1 MNEPI
6 ILEAGVDEAGRG
18 PLAGPVMAAAV
29 ILDPKNKIEGLKD
42 SKSLSSK
49 RRSELE
55 KEIKEKSIAWN
66 VASIN
71 RAEIDSINILQAS
84 LKAMREAVRGLSQ
97 SPQKILLDGN
107 NPIDV
112 GIPCEAIISGDK
124 KIESIMAAS
133 ILAKEERD
141 RYMLDLDK
149 KFPVYNFKDH
159 KGYGTKVHNLTLNLY
174 GPCEEHRRSFTPVK
188 KAIQTGPYKYVE
200 EKEINERVRK
210 ILISKPDKEI
220 KVWLKS
226 LKETESEED
235 YDKIRNA
242 LNEEWEFIQKGKKK
256 R

>member
-1 MNEPI
+1 M
-6 ILEAGVDEAGRG
+6 LEAGVDEAGRG

-49 RRSELE
+49 KRSELE
-55 KEIKEKSIAWN
+55 KEIKKKSIAWN

-71 RAEIDSINILQAS
+71 REEIDSINILQAA
-84 LKAMREAVRGLSQ
+84 LKAMCEAVKGLSK

-112 GIPCEAIISGDK
+112 GIPCDAIINGDK

-149 KFPVYNFKDH
+149 KFPAYYFKDH
-159 KGYGTKVHNLTLNLY
+159 KGYGTKVHNLTLQLY
-174 GPCEEHRRSFTPVK
+174 GPCEEHRKSFTPVK
-188 KAIQTGPYKYVE
+188 KALQTDPYKYIE
-200 EKEINERVRK
+200 EKKLKERVRK

-220 KVWLKS
+220 KAWL
-226 LKETESEED
+226 ETLREAESEED
-235 YDKIRNA
+235 YHKIRNA

>member
-1 MNEPI
+1 MNESI

-29 ILDPKNKIEGLKD
+29 IMDPKNKIEGLKD

-66 VASIN
+66 VASIK

-133 ILAKEERD
+133 ILA
-141 RYMLDLDK
+141 
-149 KFPVYNFKDH
+149 
-159 KGYGTKVHNLTLNLY
+159 
-174 GPCEEHRRSFTPVK
+174 
-188 KAIQTGPYKYVE
+188 IYVG
-200 EKEINERVRK
+200 
-210 ILISKPDKEI
+210 S
-220 KVWLKS
+220 
-226 LKETESEED
+226 
-235 YDKIRNA
+235 
-242 LNEEWEFIQKGKKK
+242 G
-256 R
+256 

>member
-1 MNEPI
+1 M
-6 ILEAGVDEAGRG
+6 LEAGVDEAGRG

-71 RAEIDSINILQAS
+71 REEIDSINILQAS
-84 LKAMREAVRGLSQ
+84 LKAMCDAVTGLSET
-97 SPQKILLDGN
+97 PEKILLDGN

-149 KFPVYNFKDH
+149 KFPVYYFKDH

-188 KAIQTGPYKYVE
+188 KALQTGPYKYVE
-200 EKEINERVRK
+200 EKKIKEKVRG
-210 ILISKPDKEI
+210 ILISKSDNEI
-220 KVWLKS
+220 KAWLDS
-226 LKETESEED
+226 FRQKEGKEAFKE
-235 YDKIRNA
+235 IRNA
-242 LNEEWEFIQKGKKK
+242 LNEEWEFIQKGKIK

>member
-1 MNEPI
+1 MGLNHINLLNYLRKCTNKKMNESI

-124 KIESIMAAS
+124 KIESIKIKHEDES
-133 ILAKEERD
+133 IKKIETDYDYLYRLYEKTIKHLTIYMNRIHEENQSERYWRIIIGPWLVSQIAILWD
-141 RYMLDLDK
+141 RWELLREVFEKLDIDT
-149 KFPVYNFKDH
+149 
-159 KGYGTKVHNLTLNLY
+159 TKCL
-174 GPCEEHRRSFTPVK
+174 K
-188 KAIQTGPYKYVE
+188 YKI
-200 EKEINERVRK
+200 KN
-210 ILISKPDKEI
+210 LIS
-220 KVWLKS
+220 
-226 LKETESEED
+226 
-235 YDKIRNA
+235 
-242 LNEEWEFIQKGKKK
+242 
-256 R
+256 

>member
-1 MNEPI
+1 MNESI

-174 GPCEEHRRSFTPVK
+174 GHCEEHRRSFTHVK
-188 KAIQTGPYKYVE
+188 KVLQTGSYKYIE
-200 EKEINERVRK
+200 EREIKERVRE

-235 YDKIRNA
+235 YNKIRNA

>member
-1 MNEPI
+1 MNESI

-149 KFPVYNFKDH
+149 KFPVYYFKDH

-188 KAIQTGPYKYVE
+188 KALQTGPYKYVE
-200 EKEINERVRK
+200 EKKINERVRK

-235 YDKIRNA
+235 YSKIRNA